1 MGGGEG
7 SNCSA
12 HRKAGVDTIWWDVD
26 YLGRVEVQ
34 WGDEVGMIAQVEGD
48 WFAVEDS
55 MIVRVDREV
64 VAEMDKMNDSGE
76 LEIVEVVEET
86 QGVEKGGYKREL
98 VEGQSV
104 VDKEVV
110 GLGDRK
116 TVGIMAG
123 MIVEGGMR

>member
-7 SNCSA
+7 SSYSA
-12 HRKAGVDTIWWDVD
+12 HRKAGVDTVWWDVD
-26 YLGRVEVQ
+26 YSGRVEVQ

-55 MIVRVDREV
+55 KIVRVDREV

>member
-12 HRKAGVDTIWWDVD
+12 HRNAGVDTFWWDVD

-34 WGDEVGMIAQVEGD
+34 WGDEVGMIAH
-48 WFAVEDS
+48 VEDS
-55 MIVRVDREV
+55 KIVRVDREV

>member
-12 HRKAGVDTIWWDVD
+12 HRKAGVDTVWWDVD
-26 YLGRVEVQ
+26 YSGRVEVQ
-34 WGDEVGMIAQVEGD
+34 WGDEVGMSAQVEGD

-55 MIVRVDREV
+55 KIVRVDREV

>member
-12 HRKAGVDTIWWDVD
+12 HRKAGVDTFWWDVD

-55 MIVRVDREV
+55 KIVRVDREV